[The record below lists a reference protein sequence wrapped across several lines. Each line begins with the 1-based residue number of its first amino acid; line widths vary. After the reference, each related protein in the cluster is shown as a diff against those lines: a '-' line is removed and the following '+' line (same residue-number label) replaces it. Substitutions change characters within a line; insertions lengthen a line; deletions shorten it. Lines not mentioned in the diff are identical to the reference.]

1 MFDML
6 RYKVNVPNNK
16 QTNEDMKKNQSKN
29 EQRKLK
35 EYNSNNKKSIT
46 YIVYE
51 NIMDQIDSADGIA
64 RVLKSLMDAMRDNED
79 GQAQIRAVGEKY
91 EKGSLE
97 KLTAQLEKFVEL
109 RLQANP
115 ESRSKE
121 IQGREGD
128 LAKLIIKYREED
140 VVAEQIQ
147 TLRNMMSK
155 K

>member
-1 MFDML
+1 
-6 RYKVNVPNNK
+6 
-16 QTNEDMKKNQSKN
+16 
-29 EQRKLK
+29 
-35 EYNSNNKKSIT
+35 
-46 YIVYE
+46 
-51 NIMDQIDSADGIA
+51 MDRIDSADGIA
-64 RVLKSLMDAMRDNED
+64 RVLKGLMDAMRDNED

-97 KLTAQLEKFVEL
+97 KMTAQLEKFVEL

>member
-1 MFDML
+1 
-6 RYKVNVPNNK
+6 
-16 QTNEDMKKNQSKN
+16 
-29 EQRKLK
+29 
-35 EYNSNNKKSIT
+35 
-46 YIVYE
+46 
-51 NIMDQIDSADGIA
+51 MDQIDSADGIA

-97 KLTAQLEKFVEL
+97 KMTAQLEKFVEL

-121 IQGREGD
+121 IQGREGV
-128 LAKLIIKYREED
+128 LAKLIIQYREED

>member
-1 MFDML
+1 ML